1 MILRINYKWG
11 ETKMKKKIMLFTLII
26 MLLGNFILAQANGN
40 KTKNNNQYFGQEKP
54 NNLPILFTNNYIH
67 TDLNCSPSFS
77 PDGKEVFWK
86 TKENKGLFMSK
97 LVDDKWTEPVEVKF
111 CSYLVDY
118 RAAFYSPDGNR
129 LFFLAKGKCNEKYD
143 NSKLNLYYVDRIEN
157 GWSRPIALCEE
168 INCNLIDWQVSVAKN
183 GNLYF
188 AIKDPDFGIYDI
200 FCSKFTNGKYE
211 SPEKL
216 PSEIN
221 TGMFET
227 TPYISPDESYLIF
240 SRFNIE
246 KEDYADLYIS
256 FKNEDGSWSK
266 AVNMGENINKEYN
279 NLSPQVTLDGKYL
292 FYLQTINGKTSPV
305 WVSSDVIKEIK
316 NNVFKKTLSSN

>member
-1 MILRINYKWG
+1 MILNNYKWG
-11 ETKMKKKIMLFTLII
+11 ETKMKKKITIFAFII
-26 MLLGNFILAQANGN
+26 MLLGNFTLTQANSN
-40 KTKNNNQYFGQEKP
+40 KTKNNNQYFGQETP
-54 NNLPILFTNNYIH
+54 NNLPIQFTTNYIH

-86 TKENKGLFMSK
+86 TKEHNGLFMSK
-97 LVDDKWTEPVEVKF
+97 LVGDNWTEPVEIKF
-111 CSYLVDY
+111 CSDLVDY

-129 LFFLAKGKCNEKYD
+129 LFFLAKGKCSEHN
-143 NSKLNLYYVDRIEN
+143 NSKLNLYYVNRIEN
-157 GWSRPIALCEE
+157 GWSQPIALCEE
-168 INCNLIDWQVSVAKN
+168 INCNFIDWQISIANN

-200 FCSKFTNGKYE
+200 YYSKFINGKYE
-211 SPEKL
+211 LPEKL

-227 TPYISPDESYLIF
+227 TPYVSPDESYLIF

-246 KEDYADLYIS
+246 KDDYADLYIS
-256 FKNEDGSWSK
+256 FRNEDGSWSK

-279 NLSPQVTLDGKYL
+279 NLSPQVTSDGKYL

-316 NNVFKKTLSSN
+316 NKVQKKVLSNN